1 MNLFRRTPH
10 LFTAMRL
17 RDMQG
22 AVIVFCCGLAVTA
35 LTAYKL
41 ADIERERDRIDFEKH
56 AAAARGALLDR
67 VQTCIALLRG
77 TAGLIAADRDN
88 LTATAF
94 SQYVGQLTL
103 RQAYPGVQGIGW
115 SKRITEAELSPSVAA
130 LRQEGRDDFRIWPDG
145 GEADYYPIVY
155 LEPLDQRNA
164 AAVGYDMASD
174 PQRSAA
180 MERARDTGGPAA
192 TRRLSLVQ
200 EINSEKQ
207 PGFLLYL
214 PVYRGG
220 AVPDSVEARRERL
233 LGFVYAALRA
243 VDFLSPAFTHDSRAP
258 ITTSVYDG
266 EQREDTLVFKHTA
279 AVGAAAHAQFVQANA
294 ISVAGTP
301 WTVVFESAQSRPA
314 AWATTAAAIVAGTL
328 LSVLLALVTWR
339 EAQARALAAQ
349 WLSRERAARNDAER
363 ASAIKDEFLATLSHE
378 LRTPLNAILGWAHVV
393 RSGKASEDQVRSGLD
408 AIERNARVQVA
419 LIDELLDMSRIVSGK
434 LQLEMQIV
442 DFSQLAG
449 AGLQSVAPAAADKGV
464 QLEQRLG
471 ADAKVRGDPARL
483 QQVVANLVANAM
495 KFTPQGGR
503 ITVQVERSGAHVKMM
518 VRDSGIGIAS
528 EFLPFVFERF
538 RQGDA
543 SRTRRHGGLGL
554 GLSIVRHLVELHGGT
569 VSAQSPGPGLGAT
582 FVVSLPHARANTRDA
597 EAAAAVDTHD
607 ALTASADFRGVRIL
621 AVDDEQDARDL
632 VRHVLEQQGAEVR
645 TAANAADALAV
656 LESFHPELL
665 LSDIGMPGMD
675 GYELIRRVRSMG
687 GDVHAIAISAYARAD
702 DRSRA
707 MDAGY
712 DAYLVKPLHPAS
724 LLRAI
729 SYFVARTRRGAST
742 PSAKAPERAL

>member
-1 MNLFRRTPH
+1 
-10 LFTAMRL
+10 MRW

-22 AVIVFCCGLAVTA
+22 ALLVFCCGLAVTA

-56 AAAARGALLDR
+56 ATAARGAVLDR

-77 TAGLIAADRDN
+77 TAGLIAANRDH
-88 LTATAF
+88 LTAAAF
-94 SQYVGQLTL
+94 RHYVGQLSL
-103 RQAYPGVQGIGW
+103 RQTYPGMLGIGW
-115 SKRITEAELSPSVAA
+115 SRRIRQAELAAAVAA
-130 LRQEGRDDFRIWPDG
+130 LREEGSRDFHVWPAHPD
-145 GEADYYPIVY
+145 ADYYAIAY
-155 LEPLDQRNA
+155 LEPLDERNA
-164 AAVGYDMASD
+164 AAIGFDMASD
-174 PQRSAA
+174 PERAAA
-180 MERARDTGGPAA
+180 MERARDTGAPAA

-200 EINSEKQ
+200 EITAEKQ
-207 PGFLLYL
+207 PGFLLYV

-220 AVPDSVEARRERL
+220 IAPESLEARRERL
-233 LGFVYAALRA
+233 LGFVYAPLRA
-243 VDFLSPAFTHDSRAP
+243 VDFLLPAFTHDSRAP
-258 ITTSVYDG
+258 ITTIVYDG
-266 EQREDTLVFKHTA
+266 ERRPDTLVFKN
-279 AVGAAAHAQFVQANA
+279 AAAAGMAAHPQFVQTNA
-294 ISVAGTP
+294 IAVAGTP
-301 WTVVFESAQSRPA
+301 WTVVFESGQSSPVS
-314 AWATTAAAIVAGTL
+314 WATTVAAIVAGTL

-339 EAQARALAAQ
+339 EAQAKALAAQ

-393 RSGKASEDQVRSGLD
+393 RSGKASEDQMRSGLD

-434 LQLEMQIV
+434 LQLEMQLV
-442 DFSQLAG
+442 DLSQLAG
-449 AGLQSVAPAAADKGV
+449 AGMQSAAPAAADKAV

-483 QQVVANLVANAM
+483 QQVVANLLANAM

-503 ITVQVERSGAHVKMM
+503 ITVHVERSGAHVKMT
-518 VRDSGIGIAS
+518 VRDSGIGIAPD
-528 EFLPFVFERF
+528 FLPFVFERF

-543 SRTRRHGGLGL
+543 TRTRRHGGLGL

-569 VSAQSPGPGLGAT
+569 VSAHSAGPGLGAT
-582 FVVSLPHARANTRDA
+582 FVVSLPHARASTREA
-597 EAAAAVDTHD
+597 EMAAAADPHD
-607 ALTASADFRGVRIL
+607 ALAGAADFAGMRIL

-632 VRHVLEQQGAEVR
+632 VRHLLEQQGAEVR
-645 TAANAADALAV
+645 TAANAPDALAAV
-656 LESFHPELL
+656 ENFRPDLL

-675 GYELIRRVRSMG
+675 GYELIRRVRRMDH

-724 LLRAI
+724 LLRAV
-729 SYFVARTRRGAST
+729 SYFVARTRRGAAAQSR
-742 PSAKAPERAL
+742 KVVERTL